1 MSAKFVSSEIVEYQ
15 VKITLDTEN
24 FYLPVRRS
32 DVGSYWMV
40 YLPKGIKFTIQNL
53 IETCEAVYDAKIFD
67 EGHTCLLKE
76 DDDHTDWIYIEGR
89 ENIQRDIL
97 RRVIASFPEK
107 NY

>member
-1 MSAKFVSSEIVEYQ
+1 MSAEFVSSRIVEYE
-15 VKITLDTEN
+15 VIITLDIETI
-24 FYLPVRRS
+24 YLPVRFS
-32 DVGSYWMV
+32 DASGCWMV
-40 YLPKGIKFTIQNL
+40 HLPKGIKFTIQNL

-76 DDDHTDWIYIEGR
+76 DDDNTDWIYIEGR